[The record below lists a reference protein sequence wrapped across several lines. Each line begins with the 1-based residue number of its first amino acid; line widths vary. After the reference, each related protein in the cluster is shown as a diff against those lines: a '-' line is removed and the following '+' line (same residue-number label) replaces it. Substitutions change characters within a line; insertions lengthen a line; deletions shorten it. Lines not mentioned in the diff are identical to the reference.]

1 VGLPDQG
8 QEIEREMMMALERLA
23 AAETEVHRRDNQ
35 IRQLKD
41 HLQNVEEKGARID
54 GQLHAN
60 LALLQA
66 EKCGVL
72 EENRFLLEQV
82 NADSH
87 YVGERHNDTSLKH
100 HTCSSISS
108 THLQTALW
116 SSWPAGTRS

>member
-1 VGLPDQG
+1 MGLPNQG

-41 HLQNVEEKGARID
+41 HLQSVEEKGARID
-54 GQLHAN
+54 GQLHASM
-60 LALLQA
+60 ALLQA

-87 YVGERHNDTSLKH
+87 YVGER
-100 HTCSSISS
+100 
-108 THLQTALW
+108 QQ
-116 SSWPAGTRS
+116 